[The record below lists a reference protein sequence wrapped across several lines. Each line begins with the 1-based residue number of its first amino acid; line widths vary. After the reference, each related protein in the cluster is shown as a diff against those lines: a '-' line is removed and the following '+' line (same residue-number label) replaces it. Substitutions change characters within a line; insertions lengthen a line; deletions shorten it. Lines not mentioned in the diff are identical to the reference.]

1 MVTNHAGAAARSGAD
16 HPLDALGD
24 PQRRE
29 VLRLLH
35 AGGMAVHQLADALPI
50 SRPAVS
56 RHLRILKQAGLIT
69 ERRDGARRVYELAED
84 GPDAV
89 REYLESV
96 WGAAA
101 NRYRLFAENT
111 TPPTE
116 NTKPSTGQS

>member
-1 MVTNHAGAAARSGAD
+1 M
-16 HPLDALGD
+16 DALGD

-56 RHLRILKQAGLIT
+56 RHLRILKQAGLIA
-69 ERRDGARRVYELAED
+69 ERRDGARRVYELTED

-101 NRYRLFAENT
+101 GRYRLFAENT

-116 NTKPSTGQS
+116 NTTPSMRQS

>member
-1 MVTNHAGAAARSGAD
+1 M
-16 HPLDALGD
+16 DALGD

-35 AGGMAVHQLADALPI
+35 DGGMAVHQLAEVLPI

-69 ERRDGARRVYELAED
+69 ERREGARRVYELAED
-84 GPDAV
+84 GPAAV

-96 WGAAA
+96 WGNAAS
-101 NRYRLFAENT
+101 RYRLFAENT
-111 TPPTE
+111 TPPAD
-116 NTKPSTGQS
+116 QS